1 MSLTSLKTRA
11 LSPVLAPVSAQARRI
26 ESRQFFNLGDNFL
39 RSRPMRGELLLP
51 APMGGRGRVPV
62 SGGNYRR
69 ARELMGPSG
78 FTRGNWGEIYC
89 EHSRAGLFCDVK
101 LKGERET

>member
-1 MSLTSLKTRA
+1 M
-11 LSPVLAPVSAQARRI
+11 
-26 ESRQFFNLGDNFL
+26 
-39 RSRPMRGELLLP
+39 
-51 APMGGRGRVPV
+51 PV

-101 LKGERET
+101 QELKALLDPEFSIDTLSRNIWMIKSKKLVTYGLWLLNS